1 MGDTNQLLY
10 IQRYQEDLTGPYLEV
25 GSKDYGSTQDLRQLF
40 SDRDKYIGADIQAGP
55 GVDIVLDFTQNIE
68 EIDATLGGIRF
79 GTIFCLSVLE
89 HCEQPF
95 KMAENLTALMMPRG
109 KICLSVPFSWKIHGY
124 PSDYWR
130 FTPSGVKKLFPKLV
144 FESETAVIATSR
156 KSKFH
161 SMNDNK
167 SNFHAINDNI
177 GKISFSS
184 TAHIKSGRLLKGIS
198 IKILR
203 GFAKIG
209 ILRWLTGYRY
219 VLAPT
224 SIYMIGVLSN
234 DQAVSPKF

>member
-10 IQRYQEDLTGPYLEV
+10 IQRHQEELTGPYLEV
-25 GSKDYGSTQDLRQLF
+25 GSKDYGSTQNLRRLF
-40 SDRDKYIGADIQAGP
+40 SYRDKYIGADMQAGP
-55 GVDIVLDFTQNIE
+55 GVDIVLDFIQNFE

-95 KMAENLTALMMPRG
+95 KMAENLTALMMPKG

-130 FTPSGVKKLFPKLV
+130 FTPAGVKKLFPELV

-156 KSKFH
+156 
-161 SMNDNK
+161 K

-184 TAHIKSGRLLKGIS
+184 TAHIKSGRILQGIS

-209 ILRWLTGYRY
+209 ILSWLSGYRY

-224 SIYMIGVLSN
+224 SIYMIGVLS
-234 DQAVSPKF
+234 K

>member
-1 MGDTNQLLY
+1 MGDKNQLQY
-10 IQRYQEDLTGPYLEV
+10 IQRHQEELLGPYLEV
-25 GSKDYGSTQDLRQLF
+25 GSKDYGSTQDLRRLF
-40 SDRDKYIGADIQAGP
+40 SDRDKYIGADMQAGP
-55 GVDIVLDFTQNIE
+55 GVDIVLDFIQNFE

-95 KMAENLTALMMPRG
+95 KMAENLTALMMPKG

-156 KSKFH
+156 KS
-161 SMNDNK
+161 
-167 SNFHAINDNI
+167 NFHAINDNI

-184 TAHIKSGRLLKGIS
+184 TAHIKSGRLLQGIS

-209 ILRWLTGYRY
+209 ILSWLTGYRY

-224 SIYMIGVLSN
+224 SIYMIGVLSK
-234 DQAVSPKF
+234 QSGY

>member
-10 IQRYQEDLTGPYLEV
+10 IQRHQEELSGPYLEV
-25 GSKDYGSTQDLRQLF
+25 GSKDYGSTQDLRRLF
-40 SDRDKYIGADIQAGP
+40 SDRDKYIGADMQAGP
-55 GVDIVLDFTQNIE
+55 GVDIVLDFIQNFE

-95 KMAENLTALMMPRG
+95 KMAENLTALMMPKG

-144 FESETAVIATSR
+144 FELETAVIATSR
-156 KSKFH
+156 
-161 SMNDNK
+161 K

-184 TAHIKSGRLLKGIS
+184 TAHIKSGRLLQGIS
-198 IKILR
+198 IKILK

-209 ILRWLTGYRY
+209 ILSWLTGYRY

-224 SIYMIGVLSN
+224 SIYMIGVLSE
-234 DQAVSPKF
+234 QSGY